1 MEKFLNG
8 WQEYARML
16 ESQQAIVMDEE
27 KTNKISPLKIDE
39 ILKDKNQFNAAKC
52 KFISEQIMDNV
63 AEGINQLSDRKRS
76 PSPPQLRKG
85 MNKTQMQRRKFL
97 PFCQEE
103 DSDCH
108 SDDSATKYY
117 RNDETDPEE
126 IGVKYY
132 APSFHKKYQMNSK
145 FEHTVISEEAIRAF
159 TQETSGEYIA
169 DTTST
174 VKAVKNATIDTFPD
188 LMAYLERDIDD
199 DRQKFLEKPTTK

>member
-1 MEKFLNG
+1 
-8 WQEYARML
+8 
-16 ESQQAIVMDEE
+16 
-27 KTNKISPLKIDE
+27 
-39 ILKDKNQFNAAKC
+39 
-52 KFISEQIMDNV
+52 
-63 AEGINQLSDRKRS
+63 
-76 PSPPQLRKG
+76 
-85 MNKTQMQRRKFL
+85 MQRRKFL

-108 SDDSATKYY
+108 SDDSAAEEY

-132 APSFHKKYQMNSK
+132 APSFHKKYQMYNNN

-199 DRQKFLEKPTTK
+199 DR